1 MINNFNILDEF
12 LVFEKGYFYK
22 FEALVRNTDGYN
34 PLFYEGISNTNK
46 NILIKNWFID
56 SQEYYE
62 KMKSQMKALCDMTG
76 ARLYVTLDRKENNKL
91 IECIY
96 DKSNEMLKG
105 LVHGVDYGTK
115 KIKKVVSSCSSL
127 VECSDKSNKTLMF
140 DVDTKDK
147 LAIEIVKLYLTNK
160 NIKYFILDTKQ
171 GYHIVCHKKLEIKNI
186 NDCIV
191 NCYSNFLDQ
200 YNVIPQKDRPYLVD
214 RANEYV
220 TKYISVNPN
229 QLGLVYHPE
238 KVFN

>member
-1 MINNFNILDEF
+1 
-12 LVFEKGYFYK
+12 
-22 FEALVRNTDGYN
+22 
-34 PLFYEGISNTNK
+34 
-46 NILIKNWFID
+46 
-56 SQEYYE
+56 
-62 KMKSQMKALCDMTG
+62 
-76 ARLYVTLDRKENNKL
+76 
-91 IECIY
+91 
-96 DKSNEMLKG
+96 
-105 LVHGVDYGTK
+105 
-115 KIKKVVSSCSSL
+115 
-127 VECSDKSNKTLMF
+127 MF

-200 YNVIPQKDRPYLVD
+200 YNVIPHKDRPYLVD